1 MEDAVV
7 KQLRRR
13 KLERVAQAL
22 RKNRMAAYVIE
33 SVDELPEIL
42 NTLIPT
48 HSTVGTGG
56 SMTLRQCGVLNWLKE
71 GEFDFLDWTDVD
83 DAEAEQL
90 FRKTFFADVFLSSAN
105 AITENGEICNLDGDG
120 NRVAAMIFGP
130 KEVIIVAGYNK
141 IVKDCEAALQRIKEV
156 AAPLNAMRLD
166 VETPCSLTGKC
177 VNCRSEQRICSNYTV
192 MGWQQKPDRI
202 KVILVAQSMGY

>member
-7 KQLRRR
+7 KQLRRQ

-71 GEFDFLDWTDVD
+71 GEFDFLDWTDAD

-192 MGWQQKPDRI
+192 MGWQQIPDRI